1 MNFGQRLHRLRQEK
15 GLSQT
20 QLAKEL
26 GFSQAAIGYWERGEK
41 APSMDAVNIIAGFFH
56 VSINWLYGIEEP
68 DATESEFRKACQW
81 LEDAEISIDAPDQD
95 DGLQQY
101 YLHFEN
107 DGILEISCKMDKT
120 DIIHLVNECV
130 NDANK
135 TRDDIA
141 IKYIKRALKSQK

>member
-1 MNFGQRLHRLRQEK
+1 
-15 GLSQT
+15 
-20 QLAKEL
+20 
-26 GFSQAAIGYWERGEK
+26 
-41 APSMDAVNIIAGFFH
+41 MDAVNIIAGFFH

-141 IKYIKRALKSQK
+141 IKYIKRALRSQK